1 MEITARGEGLLP
13 GAATLGSSPQRERTE
28 HPVPWPF
35 RVVAFVTFVYLLAP
49 AVIVVLAGLN
59 AGDYLRFPP
68 EGLSLKWIEDFFR
81 SDVFLPAYLFSLR
94 LAFAVM
100 VISTVLGTMTAI
112 FITRV
117 AFRGRG
123 LVRAF
128 FLAPLL
134 LPGLVLGLAL
144 YTYYLNFPLGLS
156 RTFWGLLIAHVLVT
170 MPFVIGTVS
179 AALYSFD
186 RSIEEAARSLGAG
199 PLRAFF
205 TVTLPSIKS
214 GISAG
219 SLFAFIV
226 SFGQFDLSLFLS
238 TPNHT
243 PLPIA
248 MYISLRYQFEPTA
261 AAAGTFAIVLVVASM
276 LLTAKLTNLSR
287 VGGMKFS

>member
-13 GAATLGSSPQRERTE
+13 GAATLGSSPQQERTE

-144 YTYYLNFPLGLS
+144 YTYYLNVPLGLS
-156 RTFWGLLIAHVLVT
+156 RTFWGLLIAHEPRFLRGARRRGVPAPQVGVGW
-170 MPFVIGTVS
+170 PRGTLRPS
-179 AALYSFD
+179 ASGGRRPRPGVRGSGWPVRGRL
-186 RSIEEAARSLGAG
+186 
-199 PLRAFF
+199 LR
-205 TVTLPSIKS
+205 
-214 GISAG
+214 
-219 SLFAFIV
+219 
-226 SFGQFDLSLFLS
+226 
-238 TPNHT
+238 
-243 PLPIA
+243 
-248 MYISLRYQFEPTA
+248 
-261 AAAGTFAIVLVVASM
+261 
-276 LLTAKLTNLSR
+276 
-287 VGGMKFS
+287 